1 MPKLKNDSEHTE
13 MVWSRVDSVVN
24 LILENDRYLQSKR
37 NGELTQLVV
46 KQFNVSERNAQRYIG
61 EAKKEIRRVG
71 IKEKEKAFV
80 RAIRDR
86 EFLYSKAKTG
96 LDFKLALEIV
106 KDRDKL
112 CGLYVDEVTVKGE
125 IKTIPDLSGLTIEE
139 LKALA
144 SLKR

>member
-1 MPKLKNDSEHTE
+1 MPKLKNDAEHTE

>member
-1 MPKLKNDSEHTE
+1 MPKLKNDAEHTE

-112 CGLYVDEVTVKGE
+112 CGLYVDEVSVKGE

>member
-1 MPKLKNDSEHTE
+1 MPKLKNDAEHTE

-86 EFLYSKAKTG
+86 EFLYSKAKSG
-96 LDFKLALEIV
+96 SDFKLALEIV

-112 CGLYVDEVTVKGE
+112 CGLYVDEVSVKGE